1 MLAANNGMCLAVSCG
16 RVVCGCMGQFS
27 VRTEVFLKEVS
38 LGSESAEFCEID
50 QNTPRLDPS
59 ITTPSRLHDTTA
71 PSHAGLLPNGL
82 HATHST
88 TGLAPH
94 IELRICCSCEM
105 HSFSFAFEDL
115 STGGGGGGARLAA
128 GGGGA
133 RLAAGGGGARLAT
146 GLGGGGGGLATGL
159 GRGFFWMFFG
169 SIFGLGAALAGAFLA
184 GAAFFGASSTLAEG
198 ILMRPRPLL
207 RSESAEGGG
216 AGMKR
221 TFFFSFSEGD
231 LAFVMVFFG
240 GAAFFGGGNVVFKAK
255 MGAGEAGLAGALAA
269 AFLAAGLAAA
279 FFAGGAFFAGAAFF
293 PRFAGAGLP
302 IILLRN
308 SVAN

>member
-1 MLAANNGMCLAVSCG
+1 MTRQHQAT
-16 RVVCGCMGQFS
+16 R
-27 VRTEVFLKEVS
+27 
-38 LGSESAEFCEID
+38 GSYQMDSMQLI
-50 QNTPRLDPS
+50 P
-59 ITTPSRLHDTTA
+59 
-71 PSHAGLLPNGL
+71 
-82 HATHST
+82 

-207 RSESAEGGG
+207 RSESAEGGR

-240 GAAFFGGGNVVFKAK
+240 GAAFFGGGSVVFKAK